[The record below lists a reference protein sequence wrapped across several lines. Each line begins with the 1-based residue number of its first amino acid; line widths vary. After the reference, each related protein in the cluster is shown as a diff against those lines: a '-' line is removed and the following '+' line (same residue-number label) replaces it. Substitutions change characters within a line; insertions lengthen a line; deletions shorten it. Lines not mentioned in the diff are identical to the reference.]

1 MCSKGTFPRPGRCPG
16 CDSLSPVLQI
26 IIVEF
31 GGKPFSCSGLTLSQ
45 WFWCIFI
52 GVGELL
58 WGQVRAD
65 PKILP
70 HPLLPTCVLL
80 GFSPGQLFRK
90 VIRKGL
96 MPHPTPAASPPHSL
110 PAAEGHTQQ

>member
-1 MCSKGTFPRPGRCPG
+1 M
-16 CDSLSPVLQI
+16 LQI

-58 WGQVRAD
+58 WGQVSARTYLCYTHILSRA
-65 PKILP
+65 I
-70 HPLLPTCVLL
+70 
-80 GFSPGQLFRK
+80 S
-90 VIRKGL
+90 IGL
-96 MPHPTPAASPPHSL
+96 QVSYGTETTLVALVESS
-110 PAAEGHTQQ
+110 